1 MTDVLLFQT
10 NDNGEIEIEGGEVT
24 LTPGLDTAAYLS
36 LFGGNWKD
44 DGSQNNRK
52 TWWGNFGETEPARRY
67 RSETQF
73 LLGTIPATTGGL
85 KRIED
90 AARRDLQW
98 LTDQRIASSLA
109 VSASL
114 VGLNRVKIEI
124 VVRAEGDEAQFSYT
138 ENWRASGS

>member
-10 NDNGEIEIEGGEVT
+10 NDNGEMEIEGGLVT

-44 DGSQNNRK
+44 DGSQNNRQ
-52 TWWGNFGETEPARRY
+52 TWWGNLGETNPARRY
-67 RSETQF
+67 RSETQY
-73 LLGTIPATTGGL
+73 LLGTVPATSRNL

-90 AARRDLQW
+90 AATRDLQW
-98 LTDQRIASSLA
+98 LLDESAASSLT

-114 VGLNRVKIEI
+114 IGLNRVKIEVI
-124 VVRAEGDEAQFSYT
+124 IRAEGDESRFSYT
-138 ENWRASGS
+138 ENWRAST